1 MTEKFFLELG
11 PKVEESGESVVMAE
25 NGTTPFTRPGS
36 DESNKSFGN
45 WWIVMIDSVPKEK
58 HEAFLLPASSPI
70 PVWKLL
76 ENSKLPELFISR
88 DPNVSSFIYW
98 FIEWWLAWHE
108 KSDLN

>member
-45 WWIVMIDSVPKEK
+45 
-58 HEAFLLPASSPI
+58 
-70 PVWKLL
+70 
-76 ENSKLPELFISR
+76 
-88 DPNVSSFIYW
+88 
-98 FIEWWLAWHE
+98 
-108 KSDLN
+108 